1 LAIEIVREIVLTDK
15 SDSVDEGKMT
25 CAWCGA
31 PVEERTWKDGKK
43 VYCSSSHHS
52 AGIFP
57 VMFVVTL
64 TMTALILVTML
75 FPQIILEAILG
86 PLAESLIIVV
96 GLYLAMII
104 FYGIFLYICY
114 DGWRVRSGRYPK
126 PDSSDIAIEGSSADD

>member
-1 LAIEIVREIVLTDK
+1 
-15 SDSVDEGKMT
+15 
-25 CAWCGA
+25 
-31 PVEERTWKDGKK
+31 
-43 VYCSSSHHS
+43 
-52 AGIFP
+52 
-57 VMFVVTL
+57 MFVVTL